1 MSLRTY
7 LLSIVVV
14 LAAVTALNAQ
24 TARPDAPAFNVTSLD
39 GKQFDLASLRGK
51 VVVID
56 FWFTGCPPC
65 LEELPKLNSLV
76 EEFKNKDVVFI
87 APTWDKEPT
96 LRAFLKEH
104 PFKYHIIPNA
114 KDLVLEACRDGN
126 GNVIVPVRLVIDR
139 EGKIEMKSDGGL
151 TTPEEGKKRFDDLRS
166 AILRLVNASPS
177 KTK

>member
-7 LLSIVVV
+7 LLSIFFV
-14 LAAVTALNAQ
+14 LVAVTALKAQ
-24 TARPDAPAFNVTSLD
+24 AVKPEAPAFNVTSLD
-39 GKQFDLASLRGK
+39 GKQLDSASLRGK

-76 EEFKNKDVVFI
+76 DEFKNKDVVFI

-104 PFKYHIIPNA
+104 PFKYQVIPEA
-114 KDLVLEACRDGN
+114 KALVLEACRDGQ
-126 GNVIVPVRLVIDR
+126 GNVIVPVHMVIDK
-139 EGKIEMKSDGGL
+139 EGKIEIKSDGAL
-151 TTPEEGKKRFDDLRS
+151 TTEEGEKRFDDLRS
-166 AILRLVNASPS
+166 AILRLVNAPS
-177 KTK
+177 GKAK